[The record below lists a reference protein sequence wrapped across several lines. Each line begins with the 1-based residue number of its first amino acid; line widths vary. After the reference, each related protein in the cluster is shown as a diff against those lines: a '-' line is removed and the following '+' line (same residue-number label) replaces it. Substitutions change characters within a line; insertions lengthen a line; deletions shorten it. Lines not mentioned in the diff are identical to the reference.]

1 MIAGQVA
8 SRYSRA
14 LFKLAASKEE
24 LEKRQQDLEGVVS
37 ILQSL
42 PKLGQ
47 FLSAPQISRVDKEKV
62 LEKSLGSKLDP
73 QLLHFMLFLLEKG
86 RLKHLP
92 EISRAYHRMVKESL
106 GILEASLITAV
117 PAEAKIKENLQK
129 KLEIAY
135 QKKIEMKEKTDPQI
149 MGGVILVVANQVMD
163 WSIRDR
169 LSSLKDNLL
178 SVSV

>member
-14 LFKLAASKEE
+14 LFKMAASKEE
-24 LEKRQQDLEGVVS
+24 LEIRQQDLEGVVS
-37 ILQSL
+37 VLQSL

-62 LEKSLGSKLDP
+62 LEKSLGGKLDP

-92 EISRAYHRMVKESL
+92 EISRAYQRMVKESL

-117 PAEAKIKENLQK
+117 PADTKIKESLQRKREKAYK
-129 KLEIAY
+129 KSSEMREEI
-135 QKKIEMKEKTDPQI
+135 DPQI

-169 LSSLKDNLL
+169 LSSLKENLWSA
-178 SVSV
+178 SV